1 MRYTLNKNI
10 VKFGLY
16 LVLDNGQPTNAY
28 ASEKAVFKDN
38 ADIKAGHF
46 RGGVFNGGVFH
57 DGVFHDGVFHNGIF
71 NGGVFYDGWIP
82 LQINGSRHF
91 VNIPDGVHIKI
102 GCIRLTPKQWQVN
115 FEKIGQEE
123 NYTPHQIKEYK
134 RYIDIASKMIEEKGE

>member
-10 VKFGLY
+10 VKLRLY

-38 ADIKAGHF
+38 ADIKAGYF
-46 RGGVFNGGVFH
+46 RGGVFHSGIFRGG
-57 DGVFHDGVFHNGIF
+57 DF
-71 NGGVFYDGWIP
+71 NGGDFYDGAFNGGWLP
-82 LQINGSRHF
+82 LQISGSRHF

-102 GCIRLTPKQWQVN
+102 GCKRLTPKQWQLN

-134 RYIDIASKMIEEKGE
+134 RYIDLAKQMIEEQCE